1 MLHRKD
7 GLLCESEPA
16 YWAMSEDLSSA
27 LVALKR
33 AEVVE
38 LVKLRAGRG
47 EDPFAILEECRHG
60 MGVVGERFQS
70 GDYFLAELL
79 LSAEIFKA
87 AAAILDPYLAKAGS
101 REPLGTV
108 VLATMQGDIHDLGKN
123 IVATL
128 LRANG
133 FEVHDL
139 GVDVPPS
146 LLVEKVKQIRPD
158 FVGISTLLTTTFGGM
173 KEAVQLLVQ
182 AGIRNELT
190 LLIGGGVTTPAVK
203 EYVGADF
210 QTTDA
215 TEGVTY
221 CVRTAKDKRAR
232 KANL

>member
-1 MLHRKD
+1 
-7 GLLCESEPA
+7 
-16 YWAMSEDLSSA
+16 MSEDLSSA

-33 AEVVE
+33 GEVVE
-38 LVKLRAGRG
+38 LVKTRAEGG

-60 MGVVGERFQS
+60 MGVVGERFQA

-87 AAAILDPYLAKAGS
+87 AVAILDPYLAKAGS

-123 IVATL
+123 ILATL
-128 LRANG
+128 LRAHG

-139 GVDVPPS
+139 GVDVSPS

-173 KEAVQLLVQ
+173 KEAVQLLAQ

-221 CVRTAKDKRAR
+221 CVRAAKDKRTR

>member
-1 MLHRKD
+1 
-7 GLLCESEPA
+7 
-16 YWAMSEDLSSA
+16 MSEDLSSA